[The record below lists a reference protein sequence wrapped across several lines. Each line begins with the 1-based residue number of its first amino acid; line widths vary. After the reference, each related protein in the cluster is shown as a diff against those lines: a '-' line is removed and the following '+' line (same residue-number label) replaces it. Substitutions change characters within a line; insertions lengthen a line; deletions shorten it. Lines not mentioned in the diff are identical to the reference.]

1 MSQTVKETGAL
12 ISLMQSNNLIQRF
25 LFDDTDIRGE
35 VTTLDKAYQD
45 ALSHQSLPDGL
56 ARVFGEFLAAASLLS
71 EVLKFEGILTLQAR
85 GDGDVA
91 IIMAEASHKGDIRGI
106 VRLNPE
112 LESTPDFADLSLL
125 TLLGEGLLT
134 ITIDPEK
141 GKRYQGIVPIEKDAL
156 AGCLQDYFKQSEQLP
171 TQIQLFANT
180 THCGGLFLQC
190 LPAQLISDATE
201 RQQIWETATQL
212 ANTVTEDE
220 LYSLECETLL
230 LRLFSEFTCRVFPS
244 KPIQFN
250 CSCNRERSGGA
261 IRSLGYE
268 DAQAL
273 LRERDIVNIDC
284 QFCGKT
290 YSFGEKALI
299 ELFPKEGKPLH

>member
-1 MSQTVKETGAL
+1 MQT
-12 ISLMQSNNLIQRF
+12 NDLIQRF

-35 VTTLDKAYQD
+35 VTTLESAYQG

-56 ARVFGEFLAAASLLS
+56 ALVFGEFLAAASLLS

-91 IIMAEASHKGDIRGI
+91 IIMAEASHKGDVRGI

-112 LESTPDFADLSLL
+112 LDAPPPLTDFSLRA
-125 TLLGEGLLT
+125 LLGEGLLT

-156 AGCLQDYFKQSEQLP
+156 EGCLQDYFEQSEQLP
-171 TQIQLFANT
+171 TQVQLFANA

-190 LPAQLISDATE
+190 LPAQLIMDTE
-201 RQQIWETATQL
+201 EREQVWETAIQL

-220 LYSLECETLL
+220 LYTLNCESLL
-230 LRLFSEFTCRVFPS
+230 LRLFNEFTCRIFPS
-244 KPIQFN
+244 KSVQFN

-261 IRSLGYE
+261 IQSLGYE

-273 LRERDIVNIDC
+273 LRERDIINIDC
-284 QFCGKT
+284 QFCGKS
-290 YSFGEKALI
+290 YSFGEKSLI
-299 ELFPKEGKPLH
+299 ELFPKEGKSLH